1 MTNRWGMVRIDRDRD
16 RSMRRPSGSYRR
28 FTAGERARPRCLLR
42 LERLEDRLTLSQN
55 APSLAYEIPA
65 TGHAEAHFNMPVP
78 SETYGE
84 DYGVPRTQTPQFG
97 ARDPEIIAGLLTNV
111 GFLGGVGP
119 APYFASDLRESRPQ
133 IHVAPNRPIEISVE
147 LVVIIDV
154 GYGSTVQPPGVGVAI
169 DTPYDAIAFSSPP
182 PIDSHVAH
190 SHAADQTAN
199 VASGQHSSQ
208 STPVIAVAADF
219 VTRAP
224 QATSDIVKANPAAA
238 TAAPVLPPPPAP
250 INAFN
255 VPGDSEANRSQQGM
269 ALVPQAGI
277 GPLQPPS
284 AHLPQSEP
292 NLSSSAGATA
302 VPSDK
307 AERTS
312 DADVEI
318 SHSSGVSANNE
329 ILAPTS
335 DGNRAALL
343 ANLQL
348 NMEAVDQAL
357 EAMVSEIE
365 RLGVGLATW
374 FDDVSFPSW
383 GTAATVVAAFG
394 LVSRYLSRGRARRSP
409 QEESEE
415 ESSSWLFTRLQ
426 SPAGQP

>member
-1 MTNRWGMVRIDRDRD
+1 
-16 RSMRRPSGSYRR
+16 
-28 FTAGERARPRCLLR
+28 

-55 APSLAYEIPA
+55 APSLAVEISAMGPV
-65 TGHAEAHFNMPVP
+65 EPHFNVPVP

-84 DYGVPRTQTPQFG
+84 NYGAPRTQTPQID
-97 ARDPEIIAGLLTNV
+97 ARNPEVIAGLPTNV

-119 APYFASDLRESRPQ
+119 APYFAGDPRESRPQ
-133 IHVAPNRPIEISVE
+133 IQAVPNPPIGTNVE

-169 DTPYDAIAFSSPP
+169 DTSHDAIADSSPA
-182 PIDSHVAH
+182 PIDSHAVH
-190 SHAADQTAN
+190 SHAADQTAS

-208 STPVIAVAADF
+208 SPPVIAVTGDF
-219 VTRAP
+219 ATRAP
-224 QATSDIVKANPAAA
+224 QATGDVVKANPA
-238 TAAPVLPPPPAP
+238 TVAPVLPPPPAP
-250 INAFN
+250 LDAFN
-255 VPGDSEANRSQQGM
+255 VPGDRGPSRSQQGM

-292 NLSSSAGATA
+292 NLGRSAGTA
-302 VPSDK
+302 AVTGDK
-307 AERTS
+307 AERAS
-312 DADVEI
+312 AEDVEI
-318 SHSSGVSANNE
+318 SHSAAVSANNE

-365 RLGVGLATW
+365 RLGAGLAVW

-394 LVSRYLSRGRARRSP
+394 LGSRCLLRGRARRSP

-426 SPAGQP
+426 SPAGQR